1 MTWSRESIAQ
11 RVALDIPDGWYVNIG
26 VGMPEA
32 VPAFVSEEREVV
44 YQSENGIL
52 GMVPLEPDDP
62 VDPDTVSAGKGPVK
76 LRPGGCLFDTTMSFA
91 MIRSCRLDLGIIGA
105 LEVSEGGDIA
115 NWRTHDRIL
124 GGIGGAADVCAGVRN
139 VWVTMTHKTG
149 DAPKLVPECSYPL
162 TAQGVVTRVYTDLAV
177 LERVG
182 RRWEIRDVAPGVS
195 HDEVREAT
203 GFPLA

>member
-1 MTWSRESIAQ
+1 MTWSREEIAQ

-32 VPAFVSEEREVV
+32 VPAFVSQEREVI

-52 GMVPLEPDDP
+52 GMVPLDPGDP

-76 LRPGGCLFDTTMSFA
+76 VRPGGCLFDTTMSFA
-91 MIRSCRLDLGIIGA
+91 MIRSGRLDLGIIGA

-124 GGIGGAADVCAGVRN
+124 GGIGGAADVCSGVRN
-139 VWVTMTHKTG
+139 VWVTMKHKT
-149 DAPKLVPECSYPL
+149 DDEPKLVPECTYPL
-162 TAQGVVTRVYTDLAV
+162 TAQGVVKRVYTDLAV
-177 LERVG
+177 LEREG
-182 RRWEIRDVAPGVS
+182 RRWTIRDVAPGVTQ
-195 HDEVREAT
+195 DEVRRAT